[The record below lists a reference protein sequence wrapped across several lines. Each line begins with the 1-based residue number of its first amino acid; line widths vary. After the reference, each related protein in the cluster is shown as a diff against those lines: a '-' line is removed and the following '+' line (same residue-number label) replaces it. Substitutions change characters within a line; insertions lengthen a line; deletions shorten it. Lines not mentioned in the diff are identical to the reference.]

1 MDKITLSF
9 DSSNYIH
16 LYELYKQK
24 KLHLSDEDRTVLLK
38 KLFNYLTDKYRE
50 DIDKYKTIY
59 NKDLYD
65 SFNKIKYIFEDM
77 HGCYSKYNL
86 QNVKDMLF
94 TIQSNK
100 LKNLQIPD
108 NGITVTMTTCK
119 RIDLFQRTVNSFLEC
134 CTDKELIT
142 EWIVI
147 DDNSSEND
155 KNKMKELYPFINFIF
170 KKTEEKGHVQSMNMI
185 YDLVKTPYMFNMEDD
200 WEFFYKDNYLT
211 RCLEVLSQS
220 DKYGQCLVNKSYGE
234 GSQSFES
241 IGGILHRYI
250 ENAKDDTESLGR
262 DVESLKGDVE
272 KYYFEHHYIN
282 NEKETREE
290 IMKYSNI
297 LRQTSFYNQYY
308 WPHFSFRVG
317 LTKMSVLKDIG
328 RFNYTN
334 HFEMEYAHRYVKKG
348 YTTVFLDSIYCS
360 HIGRRTN
367 EISDKTKPNAYELNQ
382 VNQFG
387 EKLVNQQLPQKL
399 NENKND
405 SESTNDMEIS
415 PIVESPKDVES
426 PNNIEKDL
434 NKVFKTVMV
443 NLKRRPDRLRSFFDN
458 NKHILPVLN
467 IEIEEAVDGESI
479 KLNQKMRRIF
489 QTSDTQF
496 RKGIMGCAFSHIK
509 LWGKLVNDPDYNMYL
524 VLEDDIILRKDAED
538 ILKIIPETM
547 NKENPDWDI
556 LFLGHHT
563 KININGMNE
572 RSILIEKYTPE
583 QFMEKSYGGTFC
595 YLINKKGAM
604 MLLSSILTNG
614 MNYAIDWD
622 MSRLD
627 CMNNY
632 YMFPLLAS
640 SEMANDMTGIDSDI
654 QKCKSRYQN
663 NVCDWIIDDINQM
676 ILDTNSKGIMYF
688 ERDNW
693 NEFIYNSFEFDT
705 NTKIIVSNTL
715 VNKNLLF
722 TYICFTQITDR
733 NIKEIQE
740 LVGNILEKNLPVYFY
755 TMYERYIVTIPESL
769 YYKFEDIKKHFSF
782 INKLDTVYVI

>member
-1 MDKITLSF
+1 MKMDKITLTF
-9 DSSNYIH
+9 DVSNCIH
-16 LYELYKQK
+16 LYDLYKQN
-24 KLHLSDEDRTVLLK
+24 KLNLSLEDNNYLLK
-38 KLFNYLTDKYRE
+38 TTFNYLTDKYRN
-50 DIDKYKTIY
+50 DIDKYKSIY
-59 NKDLYD
+59 NKELYD
-65 SFNKIKYIFEDM
+65 SYNKIKCIFEDM

-94 TIQSNK
+94 IIQSNK
-100 LKNLQIPD
+100 TKTIDNEK

-119 RIDLFQRTVNSFLEC
+119 RFDLFERTVNSFLEC

-147 DDNSSEND
+147 DDNSSEKD
-155 KNKMKELYPFINFIF
+155 REKMKELYPFINFVF
-170 KKTEEKGHVQSMNMI
+170 KKTEEKGHVQSMNMF

-211 RCLEVLSQS
+211 RCLKVLSLNE
-220 DKYGQCLVNKSYGE
+220 KYGQCLVNKSYGE
-234 GSQSFES
+234 GNESFES
-241 IGGILHRYI
+241 IGGILH
-250 ENAKDDTESLGR
+250 NFDGNN
-262 DVESLKGDVE
+262 
-272 KYYFEHHYIN
+272 YYFEHHFIN
-282 NEKETREE
+282 NENDTRQE
-290 IMKYSNI
+290 IMKYSNV
-297 LRQTSFYNQYY
+297 LSKTSFTNQYY

-328 RFNYTN
+328 RFNPVN
-334 HFEMEYAHRYVKKG
+334 HFEMEYAYRYINKG

-367 EISDKTKPNAYELNQ
+367 EINDKTKPNAYELNQ

-387 EKLVNQQLPQKL
+387 EKL
-399 NENKND
+399 
-405 SESTNDMEIS
+405 T
-415 PIVESPKDVES
+415 ESPKDVGTQNEIVTQNEVGNEPQFKTS
-426 PNNIEKDL
+426 VGKDL
-434 NKVFKTVMV
+434 NKIFKTVMV
-443 NLKRRPDRLRSFFDN
+443 NLKRRPDRLRTFFDN

-467 IEIEEAVDGESI
+467 IEIEEAVDGETI
-479 KLNQKMRRIF
+479 QLNQKMRRIF

-509 LWGKLVNDPDYNMYL
+509 LWGKLANDPDYNMYL
-524 VLEDDIILRKDAED
+524 VLEDDITLRKDTED

-547 NKENPDWDI
+547 NKTYPDWDI
-556 LFLGHHT
+556 LFLGHHS
-563 KININGMNE
+563 KVNIKGMEE

-595 YLINKKGAM
+595 YLINKNGAIK
-604 MLLSSILTNG
+604 LLSSILTNG

-622 MSRLD
+622 MTRLD

-632 YMFPLLAS
+632 YMYPLLAS
-640 SEMANDMTGIDSDI
+640 SEMANDMPGIDSDI
-654 QKCKSRYQN
+654 QKSKSRYQN
-663 NVCDWIIDDINQM
+663 NVCDWIMDDIKQM
-676 ILDTNSKGIMYF
+676 LIDTNSKGIIYF

-705 NTKIIVSNTL
+705 KTKIIVSNTL

-740 LVGNILEKNLPVYFY
+740 LAGNILEKNLPIYFY
-755 TMYERYIVTIPESL
+755 TMYERYIVTVPESL
-769 YYKFEDIKKHFSF
+769 YYKFEEIKKHFSF
-782 INKLDTVYVI
+782 TNKLDTVYVV